1 MKGIMRKKLFIGI
14 CAACAVLAAQAQTSS
29 GTASGSSSTQSGDIK
44 TKDYNA
50 SSSSQGLSATGRSGQ
65 HEVRASKLMGATV
78 NGSSGEQVGKIEDV
92 IINPA
97 SGRIDFAVI
106 AYNSTGSEGSAT
118 LGTPGASGTAATP
131 GTTTGASA
139 NSSSSLNSTISTP
152 SSGEK
157 LVAVPWT
164 LIRPSGMVGYSAST
178 TSTPGNDQQTFVF
191 TGDKTKLQG
200 APSFDRNNWPD
211 LNQADWRHNIYS
223 HYGIQSNSASG
234 GASSPGGFGS
244 GTRGTSSDNNS
255 KPSDSTA
262 PKSSG
267 SPGEPQK

>member
-1 MKGIMRKKLFIGI
+1 MKRIMRKKLFIGI
-14 CAACAVLAAQAQTSS
+14 CAACAVLVAQAQTSS

-78 NGSSGEQVGKIEDV
+78 SGSSGEQLGKIEDV

-106 AYNSTGSEGSAT
+106 ACNSTGSEGSTT
-118 LGTPGASGTAATP
+118 LGAPGTSGTAGASAATP
-131 GTTTGASA
+131 GTPGASA
-139 NSSSSLNSTISTP
+139 NSSSSFNSTISTP

-164 LIRPSGMVGYSAST
+164 LIRPSGMVGYSAS
-178 TSTPGNDQQTFVF
+178 STPGNDQQTFVF
-191 TGDKTKLQG
+191 TGDKTKFQG

-244 GTRGTSSDNNS
+244 SGSSSDNNS
-255 KPSDSTA
+255 KSSDSTS